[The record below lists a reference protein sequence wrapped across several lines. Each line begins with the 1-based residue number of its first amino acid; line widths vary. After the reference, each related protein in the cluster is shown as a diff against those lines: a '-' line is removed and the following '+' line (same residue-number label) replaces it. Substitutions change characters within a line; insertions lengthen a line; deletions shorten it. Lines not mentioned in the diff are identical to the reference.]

1 MTVVVGDEA
10 GEETC
15 SAFLVSGLGD
25 TGNVI
30 H

>member
-1 MTVVVGDEA
+1 MTVVVGDES

-15 SAFLVSGLGD
+15 SSFLVSGLSD